1 MNAITLLKQDHGN
14 VEALFKRYEALDAG
28 ELDEKRHV
36 VDLIIEH
43 LSIHAS
49 IEEQF
54 FYPAG
59 REATDEGAKLALEGL
74 EEHHVVK
81 LTLNELEKMAPSDE
95 RFDAKVTVLIE
106 SVRHHVEEEEEELFD
121 AVRKSMK
128 SNQLEQLGETME
140 AAKAA
145 APTRPHPFMPDVPP
159 FNVILG
165 APVAVLDRVVT
176 TARDVA
182 GKVLRRAS

>member
-1 MNAITLLKQDHGN
+1 VNAISLLKQDHGN
-14 VEALFKRYEALDAG
+14 VEALFKRYEALDADEYG
-28 ELDEKRHV
+28 EKRRI
-36 VDLIIEH
+36 VDLLIEQ
-43 LSIHAS
+43 LSIHAT

-54 FYPAG
+54 FYPAV
-59 REATDEGAKLALEGL
+59 RQATEKGAKLALEGL
-74 EEHHVVK
+74 EEHHIVK
-81 LTLNELEKMAPSDE
+81 MTLNELEKMAPTGE

-106 SVRHHVEEEEEELFD
+106 SVRHHVEEEEQELFQ

-128 SNQLEQLGETME
+128 VAQLEQLGDTME
-140 AAKAA
+140 AAKAT
-145 APTRPHPFMPDVPP
+145 APTRPHPFLPDIPP

-182 GKVLRRAS
+182 GRVLKRAG